1 MPFRNRESYF
11 STAPQVSMQRS
22 IIPRPT
28 THKTSFNF
36 GECIPLY
43 VDTDILPGD
52 TVQMSMSKIVRLQTM
67 LTPVL
72 DDMYFDTYWFFVPH
86 RLVWEHFKEMMKENN
101 SSHWIQPVDYVVPSI
116 SAPSSGFNTGT
127 LADYFGWPI
136 GVAWSATDP
145 GAPTVLAPRAYALIM
160 QDWFRSEVVSDPLNI
175 PVTDSN
181 QTGSNGGSYINDV
194 ANAGKPF
201 LAAKFF
207 DYFTS
212 CVLTPQKGN
221 AVTFPLLSG
230 TKAPVYPTDEKIPAP
245 GSLNGYNTL
254 VNGPISGALWQS
266 SGAYFNRVT
275 GSAGG
280 NVALGSPVSFDTAS
294 PATSSG
300 LRPANLWADLSSNV
314 GAVTVN
320 ELRLA
325 FQLQKF
331 YERLASAGSRYTET
345 IRAFFS
351 VVSPDARQ
359 QRPEYLGG
367 NRITINVHE
376 VTNNYQEASATPTVW
391 LGDLG
396 AKSVSADVHDD
407 FIHSFTE
414 HGTLM
419 CIGVARYTHSYMG
432 LEKMYTRK
440 TFLDFY
446 WPTFASLGY
455 QPVKNYEIY
464 PSATTMADDSVF
476 GYNEAWSDYRY
487 KPSKITGEMRPG
499 ISNTLASWHLGDYY
513 TSTPTLSDGWIREDK
528 NIVDR
533 TLAVGSSVSNQLFGD
548 FFFDSKYTR
557 VMPVHSIPGLIDHF

>member
-1 MPFRNRESYF
+1 MPFRNKETYF
-11 STAPQVSMQRS
+11 ASAPAVSMQRS
-22 IIPRPT
+22 IIPRPS

-36 GECIPLY
+36 GDCIPLY

-52 TVQMSMSKIVRLQTM
+52 TVQMSVSKIVRLQTM
-67 LTPVL
+67 LTPVM
-72 DDMYFDTYWFFVPH
+72 DDMYFDIFWFFVPH
-86 RLVWEHFKEMMKENN
+86 RLTLTHWPEVMKENN
-101 SSHWIQPVDYVVPSI
+101 ESAWVQPIDYVVPSI
-116 SAPSSGFNTGT
+116 SAPSGGFESGT

-136 GVAWSATDP
+136 GVEWSASDP
-145 GAPTVLAPRAYALIM
+145 GAPNIFAPRAYALIM
-160 QDWFRSEVVSDPLNI
+160 NDWFRSEVVSDPLNI
-175 PVTDSN
+175 PLSDANVV
-181 QTGSNGGSYINDV
+181 GSNGDNYIDDV
-194 ANAGKPF
+194 AKAGKPF
-201 LAAKFF
+201 KAAKFF

-212 CVLTPQKGN
+212 CLPSPQKGQ

-230 TKAPVYPTDEKIPAP
+230 NKAPVLTFQELADNRSREDQAT
-245 GSLNGYNTL
+245 LAVFTNGVYSGQDAYRRVLLASSNQQVQYNSSNLSINDASQHTT
-254 VNGPISGALWQS
+254 SG
-266 SGAYFNRVT
+266 VT
-275 GSAGG
+275 
-280 NVALGSPVSFDTAS
+280 PV
-294 PATSSG
+294 
-300 LRPANLWADLSSNV
+300 NLWADLSDSV

-331 YERLASAGSRYTET
+331 YERLAMGGSRYTET

-376 VTNNYQEASATPTVW
+376 VTNNYQEASDSPTVFV
-391 LGDLG
+391 GDLG
-396 AKSVSADVHDD
+396 AKSASADVHDD

-419 CIGVARYTHSYMG
+419 CIGVARYPHSYMG
-432 LEKMYTRK
+432 LDQMYTRK
-440 TFLDFY
+440 SFTDFY

-464 PSATTMADDSVF
+464 PTSENLADDTVF
-476 GYNEAWSDYRY
+476 GYNEAWSSYRF
-487 KPSKITGEMRPG
+487 KPNRISGEMRPG

-513 TSTPTLSDGWIREDK
+513 TEQPTLSDGWIREDK
-528 NIVDR
+528 TNVDR
-533 TLAVGSSVSNQLFGD
+533 VLAVTSRVSNQLFGD
-548 FFFDSKYTR
+548 FFFDAKYTR